1 MPLYFQPTLGGAD
14 INGNTSLSSYQDYR
28 FRGPNILLLRE
39 NFEHSIG
46 KLPLG
51 VALRA
56 DQAKLGLTRGDV
68 GSNHWLHSYAAGL
81 TLRAGGFPQV
91 YLLFAFGGKEGT
103 HTIANMNTC
112 LLGGSARP
120 SLF

>member
-1 MPLYFQPTLGGAD
+1 MNRKCCAK
-14 INGNTSLSSYQDYR
+14 NR
-28 FRGPNILLLRE
+28 FRAPNILLFRE

-51 VALRA
+51 VTLLA

-68 GSNHWLHSYAAGL
+68 GSNHWVQSYAAGL

-103 HTIANMNTC
+103 HTLVNMNTS
-112 LLGGSARP
+112 LLGGSYRP
-120 SLF
+120 SLY